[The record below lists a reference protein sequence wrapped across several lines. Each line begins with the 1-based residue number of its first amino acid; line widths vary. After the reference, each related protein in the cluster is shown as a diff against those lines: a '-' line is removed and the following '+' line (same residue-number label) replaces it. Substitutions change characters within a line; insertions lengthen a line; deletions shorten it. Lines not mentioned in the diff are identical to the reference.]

1 MRGAARLPM
10 KWTSSNTQIALRNAD
25 VASAPL
31 IKLTEGTIVI
41 GRDSTCGVVLTDPS
55 VSRFHAEL
63 VIQGTS
69 ITVRDLG
76 SRNGTLVAN
85 APVESAPL
93 AVGQTLQVGTVHFVV
108 EVLSG
113 KPGGDEEGV
122 ETASIEDIA
131 RPDSSAFDKLPLSV
145 AERRVFDLMLPG
157 LTEKEIAGRLGLSR
171 HTVHTHVRKIYE
183 VLAVRSR
190 AELSALFIKQPNGAG
205 GVTVETPQQKATA
218 PNSASE
224 SLHANRAVPRE

>member
-1 MRGAARLPM
+1 M

-85 APVESAPL
+85 APVN
-93 AVGQTLQVGTVHFVV
+93 
-108 EVLSG
+108 
-113 KPGGDEEGV
+113 
-122 ETASIEDIA
+122 
-131 RPDSSAFDKLPLSV
+131 RPP
-145 AERRVFDLMLPG
+145 
-157 LTEKEIAGRLGLSR
+157 SR
-171 HTVHTHVRKIYE
+171 WDR
-183 VLAVRSR
+183 RSR
-190 AELSALFIKQPNGAG
+190 WEPS
-205 GVTVETPQQKATA
+205 T
-218 PNSASE
+218 S
-224 SLHANRAVPRE
+224 SLKC

>member
-1 MRGAARLPM
+1 M
-10 KWTSSNTQIALRNAD
+10 KRILSDTQIALRNAD

-31 IKLTEGTIVI
+31 IKLTDGTMVI
-41 GRDSTCGVVLTDPS
+41 GRDSECGVVLTDLS

-63 VIQGTS
+63 VILGTS

-85 APVESAPL
+85 EPVDLAPL

-108 EVLSG
+108 ELLNG
-113 KPGGDEEGV
+113 KPGGDEDAI
-122 ETASIEDIA
+122 ETASIEDVA
-131 RPDSSAFDKLPLSV
+131 DPDNAAFDKLPLSV

-157 LTEKEIAGRLGLSR
+157 LTEKEIAGRLRLSR
-171 HTVHTHVRKIYE
+171 HTVHSHVRKIYE
-183 VLAVRSR
+183 VFAVRSR

-205 GVTVETPQQKATA
+205 ETTVKTPQQKTPPPNAGSDSA
-218 PNSASE
+218 PAD
-224 SLHANRAVPRE
+224 RPVPRQ